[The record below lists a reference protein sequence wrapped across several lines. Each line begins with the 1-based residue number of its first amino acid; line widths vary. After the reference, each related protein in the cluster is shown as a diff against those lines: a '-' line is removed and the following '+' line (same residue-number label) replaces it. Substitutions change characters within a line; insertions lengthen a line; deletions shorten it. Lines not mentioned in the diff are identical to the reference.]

1 MEETLE
7 LAKTLGRVD
16 QEDWA
21 RLELLCRAAEAELK
35 HWLRPGV
42 TEADC
47 GEAFPLAAAWLAL
60 AGLEEEMPVE
70 RFSAG
75 DVTIQTGSAASRRS
89 GREALARRT
98 LRPWLRDEGF
108 RFRGVRG

>member
-21 RLELLCRAAEAELK
+21 RLEMLCRAAEAELK

-42 TEADC
+42 TEAD
-47 GEAFPLAAAWLAL
+47 
-60 AGLEEEMPVE
+60 
-70 RFSAG
+70 
-75 DVTIQTGSAASRRS
+75 
-89 GREALARRT
+89 
-98 LRPWLRDEGF
+98 
-108 RFRGVRG
+108 

>member
-7 LAKTLGRVD
+7 LAKMLGRVD

-60 AGLEEEMPVE
+60 AG
-70 RFSAG
+70 

>member
-35 HWLRPGV
+35 HWLRPGDV
-42 TEADC
+42 VD
-47 GEAFPLAAAWLAL
+47 
-60 AGLEEEMPVE
+60 VE
-70 RFSAG
+70 IEG
-75 DVTIQTGSAASRRS
+75 IG
-89 GREALARRT
+89 T
-98 LRPWLRDEGF
+98 LRNPL
-108 RFRGVRG
+108 V

>member
-47 GEAFPLAAAWLAL
+47 GEAFPLAAA
-60 AGLEEEMPVE
+60 
-70 RFSAG
+70 
-75 DVTIQTGSAASRRS
+75 
-89 GREALARRT
+89 
-98 LRPWLRDEGF
+98 
-108 RFRGVRG
+108 